1 MEGWNQKVI
10 LEFLEFSK
18 KMYIFEDI
26 VIKLLFKASI
36 YSCFSV
42 CVWVMNP
49 AIPPTAVP
57 ANVINAAV
65 ISVLGLLNPIY
76 VAAKIVTIALLLNPI

>member
-1 MEGWNQKVI
+1 
-10 LEFLEFSK
+10 
-18 KMYIFEDI
+18 
-26 VIKLLFKASI
+26 
-36 YSCFSV
+36 
-42 CVWVMNP
+42 MNP

-76 VAAKIVTIALLLNPI
+76 IAAKIVTIALLLNPI